1 MKGVFYNQRDG
12 GSERPCA
19 QEPHRAPMVLGGE
32 KILAFSIKSPNL
44 GEPV

>member
-32 KILAFSIKSPNL
+32 KILAFSIKTPNL
-44 GEPV
+44 REPM